1 MQASR
6 RRETNQQSVVAF
18 WHEPDLPRC
27 PQFGINCQM
36 PNESAD
42 RRQQAL
48 PVRDECRQAW
58 HHLLSNQV
66 ALVAMRRFH
75 TITTNVARAGH
86 YAKAVNRSL
95 LERHR

>member
-1 MQASR
+1 
-6 RRETNQQSVVAF
+6 
-18 WHEPDLPRC
+18 
-27 PQFGINCQM
+27 M

-95 LERHR
+95 LER